1 MISFQ
6 LSEEQA
12 ELKERVRTF
21 VKTDVIPVE
30 KEYDEKQEIPQ
41 DLIEKCY
48 EKGFANLR
56 IPEEYGGLGT
66 SQVTFTI
73 FSEEFAYGCLGIF
86 GTLGAND
93 LCLTPVLLAG
103 TDEQKKRFLTEFCS
117 KPNLGAF
124 ALTEREAG
132 SDVAS
137 MSTTA
142 RLEGDEYVINGN
154 KCFITNGGVASY
166 YTVFASEDPDKGAKG
181 ISAFFVSGDTPG
193 IRGGKKEDKLGIRAS
208 HVSEVIFEDVRIP
221 KENLLGKSGDGFRI
235 AMQTLDQT
243 RTGTA
248 AGAVGVARRALEE
261 SIKYSKKRIQFG
273 KPIAAN
279 QAIQF
284 MLADMAAQVEAARLL
299 VYWAADKIDR
309 GEKSSCEGAMAKF
322 YAGDIA
328 MKVALDAVQI
338 FGGYGYMHDYPV
350 EKLMRDAK
358 ILQIYEGTNQITR
371 MVVARSLLS

>member
-6 LSEEQA
+6 LSEEQNRLREKVRAFVEA
-12 ELKERVRTF
+12 EVL
-21 VKTDVIPVE
+21 PVE
-30 KEYDEKQEIPQ
+30 KEYDEKQEIPWG
-41 DLIEKCY
+41 LIKKCY
-48 EKGFANLR
+48 DQGLMNLKVPR
-56 IPEEYGGLGT
+56 EYGGAGVG
-66 SQVTFTI
+66 QVTFTI
-73 FSEEFAYGCLGIF
+73 FSEEFAYGCLGIL
-86 GTLGAND
+86 GTLGASD
-93 LCLTPVLLAG
+93 LCLTPLLLAG
-103 TDEQKKRFLTEFCS
+103 TEEQKKRFLPEFCS
-117 KPNLGAF
+117 APHLGAF

-137 MSTTA
+137 MTTTA
-142 RLEGDEYVINGN
+142 RLIGDQYVINGK

-166 YTVFASEDPDKGAKG
+166 YTVFASEALDRGAKG
-181 ISAFFVSGDTPG
+181 ISAFFVPGDTPG
-193 IRGGKKEDKLGIRAS
+193 LLAGKKENKMGIRAS
-208 HVSEVIFEDVRIP
+208 HVGEVIFEDVRVP
-221 KENLLGKSGDGFRI
+221 KENLLGRTGDGFRI

-261 SIKYSKKRIQFG
+261 AIRYSKERIQFG

-284 MLADMAAQVEAARLL
+284 MLSDMAVQVEAARLL
-299 VYWAADKIDR
+299 VYWAAEKIDR
-309 GEKSSCEGAMAKF
+309 GERASAEGAMAKF
-322 YAGDIA
+322 YAGDMA
-328 MKVALDAVQI
+328 MQVTQNAVQI

-371 MVVARSLLS
+371 LVVARALLS